1 MMIEEIKKAKV
12 PSGQNLCMSVVLV
25 MFGFVSALSAQ
36 TTEIKLPAPTKTGGM
51 PVVQAIAERKTSRA
65 FSERELPLVTLST
78 LLWVADGISRQD
90 GRRTIPTGHNVQ
102 DLDVYVILKTG
113 AYRYDEKAHALV
125 LIAAG
130 DFHRIAA
137 KQSFAQ
143 TAPVNLYFVQDVAR
157 AKKTDA
163 MSQLRFGGIH
173 TGSALQ
179 NVYLYCTSEGLV
191 TVAREQND
199 YAELSKVFKL
209 SPSQRIILAQSVG
222 YPSESK

>member
-1 MMIEEIKKAKV
+1 MKTV
-12 PSGQNLCMSVVLV
+12 VFSVV
-25 MFGFVSALSAQ
+25 GFVVAVSALAAD
-36 TTEIKLPAPTKTGGM
+36 IKLPAPTKTGGM
-51 PVVQAIAERKTSRA
+51 PVVQAIAERKTSRS
-65 FSERELPLVTLST
+65 FSDRELPPATLST
-78 LLWVADGISRQD
+78 LLWVADGISRPD

-102 DLDVYVILKTG
+102 DVDVYVILKSG
-113 AYRYDEKAHALV
+113 AYRYDEKAHALA

-137 KQSFAQ
+137 KQPFAQ

-173 TGSALQ
+173 TGAALQ
-179 NVYLYCTSEGLV
+179 NVYLYCTSEGLA

-209 SPSQRIILAQSVG
+209 NPTQRIILAQSVG
-222 YPSESK
+222 YPSEAK

>member
-1 MMIEEIKKAKV
+1 MIVAMRTSI
-12 PSGQNLCMSVVLV
+12 LSVV
-25 MFGFVSALSAQ
+25 GFVVAVSALAAD
-36 TTEIKLPAPTKTGGM
+36 IKLPAPTKTGGM
-51 PVVQAIAERKTSRA
+51 PVVQAIAERKTSRT
-65 FSERELPLVTLST
+65 FSDRELPPATLST
-78 LLWVADGISRQD
+78 LLWVADGISRPD

-102 DLDVYVILKTG
+102 DVDVYVILKSG

-125 LIAAG
+125 LVAAG

-173 TGSALQ
+173 TGAALQ
-179 NVYLYCTSEGLV
+179 NVYLYCTSEGLA

-209 SPSQRIILAQSVG
+209 SPTQRIILAQSVG
-222 YPSESK
+222 YPSEAK

>member
-1 MMIEEIKKAKV
+1 MIVAMRTSI
-12 PSGQNLCMSVVLV
+12 LSVV
-25 MFGFVSALSAQ
+25 GFVVAVSALAAD
-36 TTEIKLPAPTKTGGM
+36 IKLPAPTKTGGM
-51 PVVQAIAERKTSRA
+51 PVVQAIAERKTSRT
-65 FSERELPLVTLST
+65 FSDRELPPATLST
-78 LLWVADGISRQD
+78 LLWVADGISRPD

-102 DLDVYVILKTG
+102 DVDVYVILKSG

-125 LIAAG
+125 LVAAG

-137 KQSFAQ
+137 KQPFAQ

-173 TGSALQ
+173 TGAALQ
-179 NVYLYCTSEGLV
+179 NVYLYCTSEGLA

-199 YAELSKVFKL
+199 YAELSKLFKL
-209 SPSQRIILAQSVG
+209 SPTQRIILAQSVG
-222 YPSESK
+222 YPSEAK

>member
-1 MMIEEIKKAKV
+1 MIVAMRTSI
-12 PSGQNLCMSVVLV
+12 LSVV
-25 MFGFVSALSAQ
+25 GFVVAVSALAAD
-36 TTEIKLPAPTKTGGM
+36 IKLPAPTKTGGM
-51 PVVQAIAERKTSRA
+51 PVVQAIAERKTSRT
-65 FSERELPLVTLST
+65 FSDRELPPATLST
-78 LLWVADGISRQD
+78 LLWVADGISRPD

-102 DLDVYVILKTG
+102 DVDVYVILKSG

-125 LIAAG
+125 LVAAG

-137 KQSFAQ
+137 KQPFAQ

-173 TGSALQ
+173 TGAALQ
-179 NVYLYCTSEGLV
+179 NVYLYCTSEGLA

-209 SPSQRIILAQSVG
+209 SPTQRIILAQSVG
-222 YPSESK
+222 YPSEAK

>member
-1 MMIEEIKKAKV
+1 MIVAMRTSI
-12 PSGQNLCMSVVLV
+12 LSVV
-25 MFGFVSALSAQ
+25 GFVVAVSAQ
-36 TTEIKLPAPTKTGGM
+36 ATDIKLPAPTKTGGM
-51 PVVQAIAERKTSRA
+51 PVVQAIAERKTSQT
-65 FSERELPLVTLST
+65 FSDRELPPATLST
-78 LLWVADGISRQD
+78 LLWVADGISRPD

-102 DLDVYVILKTG
+102 DVDIYVILKSG

-125 LIAAG
+125 LVAAG

-137 KQSFAQ
+137 KQPFAQ

-173 TGSALQ
+173 TGAALQ
-179 NVYLYCTSEGLV
+179 NVYLYCTSEGLA

-199 YAELSKVFKL
+199 YAELSKLFKL
-209 SPSQRIILAQSVG
+209 SPTQRIILAQSVG
-222 YPSESK
+222 YPSEAK

>member
-1 MMIEEIKKAKV
+1 MRTFV
-12 PSGQNLCMSVVLV
+12 LSV
-25 MFGFVSALSAQ
+25 FGFAVAASAQ
-36 TTEIKLPAPTKTGGM
+36 AADIRLPAPTKTGGM
-51 PVVQAIAERKTSRA
+51 PVVQAIAERKTSRT
-65 FSERELPLVTLST
+65 FSDRELPPATLST
-78 LLWVADGISRQD
+78 LLWVADGISRPD

-102 DLDVYVILKTG
+102 DLDVYVILRSG

-125 LIAAG
+125 LVAAG

-137 KQSFAQ
+137 KQPFAQ

-173 TGSALQ
+173 TGAALQ
-179 NVYLYCTSEGLV
+179 NVYLYCTSEGLA

-199 YAELSKVFKL
+199 YAELSKLFKL
-209 SPSQRIILAQSVG
+209 SPTQRIVLAQSVG
-222 YPSESK
+222 YPSEAK

>member
-1 MMIEEIKKAKV
+1 MMEDMKA
-12 PSGQNLCMSVVLV
+12 SVLSA
-25 MFGFVSALSAQ
+25 FGFLAAFSALA
-36 TTEIKLPAPTKTGGM
+36 TDIRLPAPAKTGGM

-65 FSERELPLVTLST
+65 FSDRELPPATLST
-78 LLWVADGISRQD
+78 LLWVADGISRPD

-102 DLDVYVILKTG
+102 DIDVYVILRTG

-125 LIAAG
+125 QVNEG
-130 DFHRIAA
+130 DFRRIAG
-137 KQSFAQ
+137 KQPFAQ

-157 AKKTDA
+157 AKRTDA

-173 TGSALQ
+173 TGAALQ
-179 NVYLYCTSEGLV
+179 NVYLYCTSEGLA

-209 SPSQRIILAQSVG
+209 SPTQRIILAQSVG
-222 YPSESK
+222 YPSEAK